1 MKKYSLSGGCGL
13 VDEEKVHAQLD
24 MVAITYNLDT
34 QDVETEGHLSVRP
47 GWATLINF
55 HSN

>member
-47 GWATLINF
+47 GWAT
-55 HSN
+55 